1 MGFEPHDLRV
11 MRGLVIELA
20 IFGVLDSLKIIE
32 IEYLNLKNYIAE
44 LNVHIS
50 ITLSWGQNGVRFF
63 VLNNIVYFVII
74 IFFYVYKYC

>member
-50 ITLSWGQNGVRFF
+50 ITLSWGQNGVTFF
-63 VLNNIVYFVII
+63 NYFCICI
-74 IFFYVYKYC
+74 EMIAFYTF